1 LVINR
6 SNAVTQGT
14 DFSSAAIT
22 GTGSLTQA
30 GPSTLTFTAN
40 NTYSG
45 ATTVTSGTVQI
56 GNGGTT
62 GGIASTSGV
71 TLSSPSSALVFDRT
85 DNYGGNFNPL
95 ISGSGGVTVL
105 SGTLTPVSNNTFT
118 GNVAINGGATVID
131 AAGGGGPNV
140 TTSALGNPQT
150 PGRLITVGTNAT
162 LEFTSEANQFGNVA
176 SNTIGVQIVVNS
188 GNLYSDGNP
197 TTLGSIVLNNGATMT
212 DANTSNTA
220 YGSGGFELNGTVFVT
235 GNGTSAITA
244 GNGGAVLLEYTGTRT
259 TTFDVAAGSTLLV
272 SAPVANEYG
281 LGTPANL
288 TLTDA
293 GTMILSNTNS
303 YSGATT
309 VSGGTMI
316 VSGSLSGTKSV
327 SVASAATLEVDGL
340 VNTSATNTVNGTL
353 KGIGTVGTITTHGG
367 TLAPGLT
374 AANSQTATGTLTA
387 TGAVNLSGSTNF
399 NIRLGLSV
407 SGTDGDQLAA
417 TGASNAVSLN
427 GANLQLTLGT
437 AVNNPAV
444 IDTYYLIING
454 GAGGTGV
461 GGNIFAGLT
470 QGTSFNVSNGF
481 TFTIDYAST
490 FLGSNSAPTV
500 GGGDDVVLELTAI
513 PEPSTWA
520 TMLGGFGM
528 LLFVQRIRRKARR

>member
-1 LVINR
+1 L
-6 SNAVTQGT
+6 Q
-14 DFSSAAIT
+14 
-22 GTGSLTQA
+22 L
-30 GPSTLTFTAN
+30 
-40 NTYSG
+40 
-45 ATTVTSGTVQI
+45 

-71 TLSSPSSALVFDRT
+71 TLSSPGSALVFDRT
-85 DNYGGNFNPL
+85 DNYGGNFAPL

-105 SGTLTPVSNNTFT
+105 SGTLTPAGNNTFT
-118 GNVAINGGATVID
+118 GNVAINGGATVIV
-131 AAGGGGPNV
+131 ASGGGIANV
-140 TTSALGNPQT
+140 ANSVLGNPQT
-150 PGRLITVGTNAT
+150 AGRLITVGTNAT
-162 LEFTSEANQFGNVA
+162 LEFLSDNQFGNVA
-176 SNTIGVQIVVNS
+176 SNTIGVQLIVN
-188 GNLYSDGNP
+188 GGTLYSDGHAS
-197 TTLGSIVLNNGATMT
+197 TVGSVTLNNGATMT
-212 DANTSNTA
+212 DSNTNNTA
-220 YGSGGFELNGTVFVT
+220 YGNGGFELNNTVFVT

-244 GNGGAVLLEYTGTRT
+244 SNGGAVLLSYVGTNT

-272 SAPVANEYG
+272 SAPVANG
-281 LGTPANL
+281 WANSGASNL
-288 TLTDA
+288 TLIDA
-293 GTMILSNTNS
+293 GAMILSNTNS

-353 KGIGTVGTITTHGG
+353 QGIGTVGTITTHGG

-470 QGTSFNVSNGF
+470 QGSSFNVSNGF

-500 GGGDDVVLELTAI
+500 GGGDDVVVELTAI